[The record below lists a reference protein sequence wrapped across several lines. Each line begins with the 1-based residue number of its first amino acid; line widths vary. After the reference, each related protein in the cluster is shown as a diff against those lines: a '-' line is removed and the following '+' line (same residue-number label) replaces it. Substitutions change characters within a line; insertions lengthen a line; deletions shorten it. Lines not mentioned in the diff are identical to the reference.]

1 MKKIL
6 LFVLGFV
13 FYSCTPG
20 ACECLELIDDK
31 QSRLFG
37 NNDRTGFQI
46 AETVGDCYAK
56 FSPEKYQK
64 YTAADE
70 WEKQARHAKR
80 MQPLAEA
87 KMREEC
93 D

>member
-1 MKKIL
+1 MKIFL
-6 LFVLGFV
+6 LFVLGCV

-20 ACECLELIDDK
+20 ACGCLEIINDK

-37 NNDRTGFQI
+37 NSNRTS
-46 AETVGDCYAK
+46 Y
-56 FSPEKYQK
+56 
-64 YTAADE
+64 
-70 WEKQARHAKR
+70 AKR
-80 MQPLAEA
+80 MQSLAEA